1 MIARLAPLTVFLLVT
16 AASEAKTI
24 KTSLAWSAL
33 PSDLV
38 GRKVKVEIVK
48 GRPQS
53 GIVERVEASGITLKH
68 RKGSRAIARTDVSAL
83 EWTTPQSPRW
93 SIIGAAA
100 GAAPGIFLTAL
111 AVILDR
117 NEGGIYGGRNIAFA
131 AGMLA
136 GGAIAGAL
144 IGRSADVNRHI
155 ITITGP

>member
-1 MIARLAPLTVFLLVT
+1 MIARIAPITVFLLLT
-16 AASEAKTI
+16 AATEAKTF
-24 KTSLAWSAL
+24 KTSLTWSAL

-38 GRKVKVEIVK
+38 GRKVKVELAN

-53 GIVERVEASGITLKH
+53 GVVEKVDASGITLTH
-68 RKGSRAIARTDVSAL
+68 RKGSRAIARADVSAL
-83 EWTTPQSPRW
+83 EWTTRKSPKW

-100 GAAPGIFLTAL
+100 GAAPGIVLTGV

-117 NEGGIYGGRNIAFA
+117 NEGGIYGGRNIAIA
-131 AGMLA
+131 AGILA

-144 IGRSADVNRHI
+144 SGWSADVDRHI